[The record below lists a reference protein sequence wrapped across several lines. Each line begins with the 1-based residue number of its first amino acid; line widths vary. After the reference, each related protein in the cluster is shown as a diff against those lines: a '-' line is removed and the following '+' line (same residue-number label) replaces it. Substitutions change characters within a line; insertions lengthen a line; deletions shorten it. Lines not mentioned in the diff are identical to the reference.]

1 MSSVA
6 YDSHA
11 AHDGGLEGL
20 TLHRA
25 APFVI
30 IGVAFSVGIWVAQA
44 FDLHLWLWAMLAVAG
59 LIGLVL
65 TRRDALSAWVCAS
78 LMLLGLGAARYGLG
92 QAWLWRS
99 PTTAFNGKFV
109 VLEGMVIDEPDVR
122 LDDIRLRVRPSKLTV
137 DTTSATPNSQ
147 TDFSNYILIRA
158 DKSIPWRYGDTL
170 RARGALDSPPVMSEF
185 DYRDYLARQDVLSW
199 MPRPQSLTRL
209 DEERGSTLW
218 AQLLRVKD
226 TLRQSVRR
234 IMPAP
239 ESALLNGILI
249 GDDNEMPDT
258 LVQAF
263 RRTSTSHIVAISGF
277 NVSIVIALVVPVLS
291 QLLNKRRAAL
301 VAIPAIIGYVLLV
314 GASASVVRAG
324 AMSIIALIGQAL
336 WRRGFTLNTLAAA
349 AFLML
354 LWDPDTLFDGGFQLS
369 VMATLGLVLY
379 ADLFQTRVQNRLAR
393 RFSNATAEK
402 LTDILATV
410 LLVTLAAQ
418 LTTLP
423 LILINFHNLSLVA
436 LFTNALVLPAQPAIM
451 ILGGIAA
458 LAGMASEGAGWL
470 LGWPPYVL
478 LTYTLRMVEWTAGW
492 PLAAVPIY
500 NFGAGSAALYY
511 VVLFSVTALFVQ
523 SADTQRQFWRW
534 LRQRALPV
542 TAAIALITAIG
553 VGVVWQ
559 WQKPDGKL
567 RVILTGS
574 SAFVQTPSGKQVVFV
589 GGGGLAAEMGRAMPI
604 WDRAVELV
612 ILPSRDDFTR
622 ADALSVLNR
631 YRVGALVQPMPP
643 TSGEANSPRLAEFQA
658 AAASSV
664 MRMLDAPLGTRVTLD
679 PDVTLTLVE
688 RGDNALGAKIR
699 HGDVEIE
706 LAGDT
711 DILSGSDLASDL
723 IFANPRT
730 RNIAS
735 ILNPAA
741 PLWVIWADAPGNLPT
756 ALSAR
761 TRVISLRDTPVV
773 AFVSDGKQIR
783 SER

>member
-1 MSSVA
+1 MTRPVTN
-6 YDSHA
+6 
-11 AHDGGLEGL
+11 GF

-30 IGVAFSVGIWVAQA
+30 IGVAFALGVWLAQA
-44 FDLHLWLWAMLAVAG
+44 FGLHGWLMGVAAALS
-59 LIGLVL
+59 LIALLIVRRDVL
-65 TRRDALSAWVCAS
+65 TAWLVVSFMLISLGGLRYAISDAL
-78 LMLLGLGAARYGLG
+78 LH
-92 QAWLWRS
+92 QA
-99 PTTAFNGKFV
+99 PTTPYNGKFV
-109 VLEGMVIDEPDVR
+109 TLEGLIIDEPDVR
-122 LDDIRLRVRPSKLTV
+122 FDDIRLRVKPSRIV
-137 DTTSATPNSQ
+137 DQSANALPAAGRESGAQ
-147 TDFSNYILIRA
+147 ASFSNYILIRA
-158 DKSIPWRYGDTL
+158 DKSSPWRYGDVI
-170 RARGALDSPPVMSEF
+170 RVRGQLDAPPVLNEF
-185 DYRDYLARQDVLSW
+185 DYRDYLARQEVLSW
-199 MPRPQSLTRL
+199 MSRPQSIERI
-209 DEERGSTLW
+209 DSGRGSALW
-218 AQLLRVKD
+218 AQLLRTKEM
-226 TLRQSVRR
+226 LRQSTRR

-263 RRTSTSHIVAISGF
+263 RRTGTSHIVAISGF

-349 AFLML
+349 AFFML

-379 ADLFQTRVQNRLAR
+379 ADLFQTAVQKGLER
-393 RFSNATAEK
+393 RFSGETARK
-402 LTDILATV
+402 ITNILADM
-410 LLVTLAAQ
+410 LLITLAAQ

-423 LILINFHNLSLVA
+423 LILINFHNLSLIA
-436 LFTNALVLPAQPAIM
+436 LFTNALVLPAQPPVM
-451 ILGGIAA
+451 ILGGLAA
-458 LAGMASEGAGWL
+458 IVGAISDAAGWL

-478 LTYTLRMVEWTAGW
+478 LTYTLRVVEWTARMSW
-492 PLAAVPIY
+492 AVVPIY
-500 NFGAGSAALYY
+500 NFGAGAALLYY
-511 VVLFSVTALFVQ
+511 GLLFGATAIVTQ
-523 SADTQRQFWRW
+523 STEMRKQIW
-534 LRQRALPV
+534 LWVRRRALPMLAGFGV
-542 TAAIALITAIG
+542 LTAAG
-553 VGVVWQ
+553 VGAVWQ
-559 WQKPDGKL
+559 LQRPDGKL
-567 RVILTGS
+567 HVIFTGS

-589 GGGGLAAEMGRAMPI
+589 GGGGLVSEMGRAMPV

-612 ILPSRDDFTR
+612 IMPSRDDFTR

-631 YRVGALVQPMPP
+631 YRVGTLVQPSPP
-643 TSGEANSPRLAEFQA
+643 ASGEANSLRLAEFQA

-664 MRMLDAPLGTRVTLD
+664 VHMLDAPLGTRVTLE

-688 RGDNALGAKIR
+688 RADNSLGAHIK
-699 HGDVEIE
+699 HGEVEIE

-711 DILSGSDLASDL
+711 DILVGSDLASDL

-741 PLWVIWADAPGNLPT
+741 PSWVIWADAPGGLPT
-756 ALSAR
+756 TLSAR
-761 TRVISLRDTPVV
+761 TRVISLRDTPIA
-773 AFVSDGKQIR
+773 AFVSDGKQLR
-783 SER
+783 KMSE

>member
-1 MSSVA
+1 MTRPVN
-6 YDSHA
+6 H
-11 AHDGGLEGL
+11 GF

-25 APFVI
+25 APFFI
-30 IGVAFSVGIWVAQA
+30 IGVAFALGVWLAQA
-44 FDLHLWLWAMLAVAG
+44 FGLHGWLMGIAAAFSLIALLIARHDVLTAWLAVSFMLISLGG
-59 LIGLVL
+59 LRYAIS
-65 TRRDALSAWVCAS
+65 DAL
-78 LMLLGLGAARYGLG
+78 LH
-92 QAWLWRS
+92 QA
-99 PTTAFNGKFV
+99 PTTPYNGKFV
-109 VLEGMVIDEPDVR
+109 TLEGLIVDEPDVR
-122 LDDIRLRVRPSKLTV
+122 FDDIRLRVKPSRIV
-137 DTTSATPNSQ
+137 DQSANPSPAAGRELGVQ
-147 TDFSNYILIRA
+147 SSFSNYILIRA
-158 DKSIPWRYGDTL
+158 DKNNPWRYGDVI
-170 RARGALDSPPVMSEF
+170 RVRGQLDAPPVLNEF
-185 DYRDYLARQDVLSW
+185 DYRDYLARQEVLSW
-199 MPRPQSLTRL
+199 LSRPQSI
-209 DEERGSTLW
+209 ERIDSGHGSALW
-218 AQLLRVKD
+218 VQLLRSKEM
-226 TLRQSVRR
+226 LRQSTRR

-263 RRTSTSHIVAISGF
+263 RRTGTSHIVAISGF

-379 ADLFQTRVQNRLAR
+379 ADLFQTAVQKGLER
-393 RFSNATAEK
+393 RFSGETARK
-402 LTDILATV
+402 ITNILADV
-410 LLVTLAAQ
+410 LLITLAAQ

-423 LILINFHNLSLVA
+423 LILMYFHNLPLFA
-436 LFTNALVLPAQPAIM
+436 LLANALVLPVQPPIM
-451 ILGGIAA
+451 VLGGIAA
-458 LAGMASEGAGWL
+458 LAGVASNTAGWL
-470 LGWPPYVL
+470 LGWTPYVL
-478 LTYTLRMVEWTAGW
+478 LTYTLRMVEWMSSW
-492 PLAAVPIY
+492 SLAAVPIY
-500 NFGAGSAALYY
+500 GFGAGAAALYY
-511 VVLFSVTALFVQ
+511 TVLFGLTAFFAR
-523 SADTQRQFWRW
+523 SANIRQQILHW
-534 LRQRALPV
+534 LGRRALPIV
-542 TAAIALITAIG
+542 ALIGIITGVG

-559 WQKPDGKL
+559 LQKPDGKL
-567 RVILTGS
+567 HVIFVGS

-589 GGGGLAAEMGRAMPI
+589 GGGGLVSEMGRAMPV

-612 ILPSRDDFTR
+612 IMPSRDDFTR

-631 YRVGALVQPMPP
+631 YRVGALLQPMPP
-643 TSGEANSPRLAEFQA
+643 ATGEAASQRLIEFQA
-658 AAASSV
+658 LATTSV
-664 MRMLDAPLGTRVTLD
+664 VRMLDAPLGTRVTLD

-688 RGDNALGAKIR
+688 RADNSLGAHIK
-699 HGDVEIE
+699 HGEVEIE

-711 DILSGSDLASDL
+711 DILAGSDLASDL

-741 PLWVIWADAPGNLPT
+741 PSWVIWADAPGNLPT
-756 ALSAR
+756 TLSAR
-761 TRVISLRDTPVV
+761 TRVISLRETPIAV
-773 AFVSDGKQIR
+773 FVSDGKQLR
-783 SER
+783 KMSE

>member
-1 MSSVA
+1 MRLDNTDG
-6 YDSHA
+6 YDGSGF
-11 AHDGGLEGL
+11 GGI

-30 IGVAFSVGIWVAQA
+30 IGVAFSVGIWAAQA
-44 FDLHLWLWAMLAVAG
+44 FELHLWLWAMLAVAG
-59 LIGLVL
+59 LIGLIL
-65 TRRDALSAWVCAS
+65 TRRDALAAWVCAS
-78 LMLLGLGAARYGLG
+78 LMLLGLGAVRYGLS
-92 QAWLWRS
+92 QALLWQS

-122 LDDIRLRVRPSKLTV
+122 LDDIRLRVRPSKLIV
-137 DTTSATPNSQ
+137 DSASATPSSQ
-147 TDFSNYILIRA
+147 SDFSNYVLIRA

-170 RARGALDSPPVMSEF
+170 RARGALDAPPVLSEF
-185 DYRDYLARQDVLSW
+185 DYRDYLARQEVLSW
-199 MPRPQSLTRL
+199 MSRPQSLTRL
-209 DEERGSTLW
+209 DSERGSALW
-218 AQLLRVKD
+218 TRLLHVKD
-226 TLRQSVRR
+226 LLRQSIRR

-263 RRTSTSHIVAISGF
+263 RTTGTSHIVAISGF

-336 WRRGFTLNTLAAA
+336 WRRGFTINTLAAA
-349 AFLML
+349 AFFMLM
-354 LWDPDTLFDGGFQLS
+354 WDPDTLFDGGFQLS

-379 ADLFQTRVQNRLAR
+379 ADLFQTAVQTRLEQ
-393 RFSNATAEK
+393 RFSSETARK
-402 LTDILATV
+402 ITNILADM
-410 LLVTLAAQ
+410 LLITFAAQ

-423 LILINFHNLSLVA
+423 LILMNFHNLSLVA
-436 LFTNALVLPAQPAIM
+436 LFTNALVLPAQPPIM
-451 ILGGIAA
+451 ILGGLAA
-458 LAGMASEGAGWL
+458 LSGMASEAAGWL

-478 LTYTLRMVEWTAGW
+478 LTYTLRVVEWTAGW

-511 VVLFSVTALFVQ
+511 AVLFSATTLFTQ
-523 SADTQRQFWRW
+523 SAKTQRQFWRW

-542 TAAIALITAIG
+542 TAMIALITAIG

-574 SAFVQTPSGKQVVFV
+574 AAFIQTPSGKQVVFV

-631 YRVGALVQPMPP
+631 YRVGTLAQPVPP
-643 TSGEANSPRLAEFQA
+643 ASGEANSPRLAEFQA
-658 AAASSV
+658 AAANSV
-664 MRMLDAPLGTRVTLD
+664 VRMLDAPLGTRVTLE

-688 RGDNALGAKIR
+688 RGDNSLGAKIQ
-699 HGDVEIE
+699 HGEVEIE

-711 DILSGSDLASDL
+711 DILAGSDLASDL

-741 PLWVIWADAPGNLPT
+741 PLWVIWADAPGSLPT
-756 ALSAR
+756 TLSAR
-761 TRVISLRDTPVV
+761 TRVISLRDSPV
-773 AFVSDGKQIR
+773 ATFVSDGKQLR
-783 SER
+783 LE